1 MPLSLLGFP
10 TDLQNDIL
18 KEMNIEEQF
27 NLSQCSKR
35 IGSTIRNITKQHSYS
50 AEMQFSKRCL
60 IKFYRKNTLKKHL
73 FDIKILPKRNNEGG
87 KTYNARKLRK
97 VLENANIIFKGF
109 DFRITIK
116 EESGV
121 RPTSLAIKNLNL
133 NLDKIEFRPAPCCKY
148 SDVTVDHLMKFN
160 CKQIFTMC
168 GKIPLYTL
176 YPFIQKFLRSD
187 RMETVLFEECRCQ
200 FNDFP
205 IQNILRDIPYTEVRR
220 VEFWPI
226 RWLHKNFPVGY
237 RLTKNNGTTVILAI
251 GGSSFVMSAHGINYF
266 DPERQ
271 QFSSFISELD
281 MSIACPGYYFFP
293 MIAGY
298 NLGIEFI
305 RAHYCM
311 TFYLFMFAFELPSA
325 LLCFIFRNNAAEE
338 IRMRIPGKM
347 YLKKVS
353 LFLCH
358 LFPFAVAV
366 SFGKADLTYQ
376 QKLFILR
383 TKWPEC
389 IEWIN
394 AGNFEIYDYNL
405 NPWLAVAGIGAVSMV
420 LVVYT

>member
-1 MPLSLLGFP
+1 
-10 TDLQNDIL
+10 
-18 KEMNIEEQF
+18 
-27 NLSQCSKR
+27 
-35 IGSTIRNITKQHSYS
+35 
-50 AEMQFSKRCL
+50 
-60 IKFYRKNTLKKHL
+60 
-73 FDIKILPKRNNEGG
+73 
-87 KTYNARKLRK
+87 
-97 VLENANIIFKGF
+97 
-109 DFRITIK
+109 
-116 EESGV
+116 
-121 RPTSLAIKNLNL
+121 
-133 NLDKIEFRPAPCCKY
+133 
-148 SDVTVDHLMKFN
+148 
-160 CKQIFTMC
+160 
-168 GKIPLYTL
+168 
-176 YPFIQKFLRSD
+176 
-187 RMETVLFEECRCQ
+187 
-200 FNDFP
+200 
-205 IQNILRDIPYTEVRR
+205 
-220 VEFWPI
+220 
-226 RWLHKNFPVGY
+226 
-237 RLTKNNGTTVILAI
+237 
-251 GGSSFVMSAHGINYF
+251 
-266 DPERQ
+266 
-271 QFSSFISELD
+271 

-376 QKLFILR
+376 QKYFILR

-389 IEWIN
+389 IEWIK

-420 LVVYT
+420 LVVYTYCFYLSISTMRILQNFQKSMSAQTYQMHKTALLSLLMQLLLPGILIIIPLCIYMFVVVTEAIHLQGTNYKDYKLRKYIVFENQNSEFATNTQFMIASHSMCSCLVMIFSNPNYRKCLKTKIFSSFGYLLKDWRFTKKTKIS